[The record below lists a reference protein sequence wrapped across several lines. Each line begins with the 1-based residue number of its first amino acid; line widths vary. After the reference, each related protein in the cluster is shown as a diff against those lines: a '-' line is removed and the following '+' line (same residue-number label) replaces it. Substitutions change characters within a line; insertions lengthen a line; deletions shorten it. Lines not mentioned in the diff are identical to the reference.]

1 MKERIEKELKAVLPQ
16 GTIINIHLP
25 DVGGGSVD
33 HSVWNGGS
41 LLATHPTFQVQ
52 WVPLE
57 EYEEYGLVCVQ
68 RRCL

>member
-16 GTIINIHLP
+16 GTIFNVHLP

-33 HSVWNGGS
+33 HSVWRGGS
-41 LLATHPTFQVQ
+41 LLATQPAFERQ

-57 EYEEYGLVCVQ
+57 VYDEFGPVCVH
-68 RRCL
+68 RRCF